1 MKAPDFK
8 ETLDFDL
15 QSGKLTGSKIEGRVE
30 AMEIQRENDLSSL
43 DLLNA
48 VVPFTIADAIC
59 DLSYHRSHMADE
71 LEAFGQK
78 GAENVEAFKNNWLK
92 IYHQQGLA
100 AYKLEDP
107 FETNLKDCQ
116 VTLGFECIIKGHE
129 GKGTDYIS
137 VNKDKLLTK
146 IIAIRH

>member
-1 MKAPDFK
+1 
-8 ETLDFDL
+8 
-15 QSGKLTGSKIEGRVE
+15 
-30 AMEIQRENDLSSL
+30 MEIQRKNGLSSL
-43 DLLNA
+43 DLLGA

-78 GAENVEAFKNNWLK
+78 GADNVEAFKNNWLK
-92 IYHQQGLA
+92 NYNEKGLA

-107 FETNLKDCQ
+107 FVTTLEECK

-129 GKGTDYIS
+129 GKGTDYIT
-137 VNKDKLLTK
+137 VNSDKLLTK